1 MFHRLDVCILAS
13 VFTDLHSPNSKIS
26 VSNEDD
32 LPIIIHRRL
41 LREPVSLRSNQSL
54 HFNHWQMLLHTKR
67 IGRCHI
73 TSSSSVRIGMH
84 LLRGIIASSVRIAII
99 GLRCCSATCHH
110 RTTVR
115 IIERIGITTLGTLRS
130 NHTTTRIPRHVVH
143 VVGILML
150 LLLLLLYRWD
160 VIVIIER

>member
-1 MFHRLDVCILAS
+1 MCAS

-41 LREPVSLRSNQSL
+41 LREPVSLRSNQNL
-54 HFNHWQMLLHTKR
+54 HFNHCQMLLHTKR
-67 IGRCHI
+67 IGRCPI
-73 TSSSSVRIGMH
+73 TNSSSSSSSIRIGMH
-84 LLRGIIASSVRIAII
+84 LLSGIIASSVRIAIV
-99 GLRCCSATCHH
+99 GLRRCSATCHH
-110 RTTVR
+110 RTTIR

-150 LLLLLLYRWD
+150 LLLLLLHRWD
-160 VIVIIER
+160 VIVIIEG